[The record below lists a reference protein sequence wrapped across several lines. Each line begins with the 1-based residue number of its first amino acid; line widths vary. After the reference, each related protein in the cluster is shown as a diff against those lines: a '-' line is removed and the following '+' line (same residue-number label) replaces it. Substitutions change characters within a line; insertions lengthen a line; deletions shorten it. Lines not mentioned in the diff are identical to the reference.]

1 MNEQASVQFPGRY
14 YNEATPPLPGGISAY
29 ANGYL
34 KRGIDIILSLLS
46 IACFSP
52 LMAMA
57 ALGVRIGSPGPVIYR
72 QERIGRGGRPFT
84 ILKFRSMKADAEQHG
99 SQLSSPFDPRIT
111 RWGRVMR
118 KFRIDEL
125 PQLWNVLRGDMSLV
139 GPRPE
144 RDFYIRQ
151 ILPEHPGYAHLLDV
165 KPGLTGWGM
174 VRFGYAENITQMAE
188 RMHHDLDYI
197 RKASPWE
204 DLRIMGQTLRII
216 LLGTG
221 K

>member
-1 MNEQASVQFPGRY
+1 
-14 YNEATPPLPGGISAY
+14 
-29 ANGYL
+29 
-34 KRGIDIILSLLS
+34 
-46 IACFSP
+46 
-52 LMAMA
+52 
-57 ALGVRIGSPGPVIYR
+57 
-72 QERIGRGGRPFT
+72 
-84 ILKFRSMKADAEQHG
+84 MKADAEASG
-99 SQLSSPFDPRIT
+99 PQLSSPFDPRIT
-111 RWGRVMR
+111 RWGRIMR

-144 RDFYIRQ
+144 RDFFIRQ
-151 ILPEHPGYAHLLDV
+151 ILPKHPGYAHLLDV

-174 VRFGYAENITQMAE
+174 VRFGYAENIEQMAE

-204 DLRIMGQTLRII
+204 DMRIMGQTFRII